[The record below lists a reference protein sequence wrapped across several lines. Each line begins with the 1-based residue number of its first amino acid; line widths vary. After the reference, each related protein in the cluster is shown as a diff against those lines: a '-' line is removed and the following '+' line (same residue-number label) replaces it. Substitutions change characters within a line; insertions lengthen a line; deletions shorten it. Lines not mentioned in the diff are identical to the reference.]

1 MKKIAPSER
10 MEQDLMRGLVSDA
23 DPLGEAAR
31 RGAQL
36 ILQKALEAE
45 VSDFPGRARYERKGD
60 GALRGYR
67 NGYERKR
74 VHTAEGTIVVE
85 VPQIRESLEAFES
98 VWLRAIGKR
107 SKRLLELVPMLYVK
121 GMSQRDIEGALIEAL
136 GVEGTGRSVINE
148 VCRSLRGDFERWQD
162 RSLEAPQMM
171 YLFLDGT
178 YLKLRPEDRRAIAVL
193 CAYGMTWDGRK
204 VLLHLAVGD
213 KESSACWEAFLD
225 DMKAR
230 GLEEPLLCIVDGNP
244 GLRKAVRR
252 KFAGA
257 LVQRCQ
263 VHKMLNI
270 INKLPHLARPTLK
283 KLIYKAFTARSYK
296 EGMARAGTI
305 IADYKESFPA
315 AMKCLEQDLEES
327 LTALKFPLVHRIRI
341 RTTNLFERLFGEA
354 RRRTKIIPRFTS
366 GASGLSLVFAVLID
380 ASEGWRGV
388 PMKPYLE
395 KRLRQI
401 ATDPDST
408 WEDPD
413 LARLAA

>member
-1 MKKIAPSER
+1 
-10 MEQDLMRGLVSDA
+10 
-23 DPLGEAAR
+23 
-31 RGAQL
+31 
-36 ILQKALEAE
+36 
-45 VSDFPGRARYERKGD
+45 
-60 GALRGYR
+60 
-67 NGYERKR
+67 
-74 VHTAEGTIVVE
+74 
-85 VPQIRESLEAFES
+85 
-98 VWLRAIGKR
+98 
-107 SKRLLELVPMLYVK
+107 
-121 GMSQRDIEGALIEAL
+121 
-136 GVEGTGRSVINE
+136 
-148 VCRSLRGDFERWQD
+148 
-162 RSLEAPQMM
+162 
-171 YLFLDGT
+171 
-178 YLKLRPEDRRAIAVL
+178 
-193 CAYGMTWDGRK
+193 
-204 VLLHLAVGD
+204 
-213 KESSACWEAFLD
+213 
-225 DMKAR
+225 
-230 GLEEPLLCIVDGNP
+230 
-244 GLRKAVRR
+244 
-252 KFAGA
+252 
-257 LVQRCQ
+257 
-263 VHKMLNI
+263 MLNI